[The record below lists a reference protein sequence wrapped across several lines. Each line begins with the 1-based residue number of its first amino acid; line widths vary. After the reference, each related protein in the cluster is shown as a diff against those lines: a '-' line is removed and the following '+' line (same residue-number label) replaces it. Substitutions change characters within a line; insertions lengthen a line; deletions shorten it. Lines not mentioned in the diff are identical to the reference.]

1 MTIKSAKAAENGQ
14 KLEIK
19 ALHDRQDVGQAFGEF
34 MQAFESFKEANDERL
49 TQIEKHMGTDVVTVE
64 KVERLNRAMDEQK
77 AALDQYVLKQARPA
91 LERGNQPHNNLAVQ
105 EHKQAFDQ
113 YTRRGDEQTLRSL
126 EQKAHSYG
134 SGPDGGYLVPAE
146 LETEIGKRLAA
157 LSPVR
162 SLATVRQV
170 SGAVLKKPFSLSG
183 PGTGWIGEEGARP
196 QTTNAKLAELQF
208 PTMEIYAMPAATA
221 SLLDDAAVDVEQWI
235 ASEVETAFAEAE
247 SAAFISGDGINKPF
261 GFLSYDVVDESAW
274 QWGKLGC
281 LKTGTAGELPAANPS
296 DLLIDLVYALKS
308 GYRQN
313 AHWMMNRK
321 TQSALRKLKDSNGN
335 YLWQPPASL
344 GQKASFMGFGLV
356 EAEDMP
362 DIGADTTPIAF
373 GDFARGYLIVDRIGI
388 RVLRDPYSAKPYV
401 LFYTTKRVGGGV
413 QDFDAIKLLKFS
425 V

>member
-113 YTRRGDEQTLRSL
+113 YARRGDEQTLRSL
-126 EQKAHSYG
+126 EQKAHSHG

-170 SGAVLKKPFSLSG
+170 SGAVLKKTVFTQWPRYRLDWRGGRTSANDQCQ
-183 PGTGWIGEEGARP
+183 TGR
-196 QTTNAKLAELQF
+196 
-208 PTMEIYAMPAATA
+208 
-221 SLLDDAAVDVEQWI
+221 AAVPD
-235 ASEVETAFAEAE
+235 
-247 SAAFISGDGINKPF
+247 
-261 GFLSYDVVDESAW
+261 
-274 QWGKLGC
+274 
-281 LKTGTAGELPAANPS
+281 
-296 DLLIDLVYALKS
+296 
-308 GYRQN
+308 
-313 AHWMMNRK
+313 
-321 TQSALRKLKDSNGN
+321 NGN
-335 YLWQPPASL
+335 LCHASGH
-344 GQKASFMGFGLV
+344 GQLAG
-356 EAEDMP
+356 
-362 DIGADTTPIAF
+362 
-373 GDFARGYLIVDRIGI
+373 
-388 RVLRDPYSAKPYV
+388 
-401 LFYTTKRVGGGV
+401 
-413 QDFDAIKLLKFS
+413 
-425 V
+425 